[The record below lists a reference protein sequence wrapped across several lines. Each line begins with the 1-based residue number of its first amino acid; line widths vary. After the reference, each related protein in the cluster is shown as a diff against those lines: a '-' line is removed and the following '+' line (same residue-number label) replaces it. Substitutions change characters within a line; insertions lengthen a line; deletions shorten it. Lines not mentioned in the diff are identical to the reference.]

1 MSLRGLVIAETYGLR
16 GTIGLLVEGQKMLYG
31 KATGGE
37 LLRRVVCSPR
47 SPGYQKGS
55 GPPEEVAFY

>member
-1 MSLRGLVIAETYGLR
+1 MAETIRLR
-16 GTIGLLVEGQKMLYG
+16 GTFGLLVEGQKMLYG

-37 LLRRVVCSPR
+37 LLRVVCSPR

>member
-1 MSLRGLVIAETYGLR
+1 MFLRGLVMAETIRLR
-16 GTIGLLVEGQKMLYG
+16 GTFGLLVEGQKMLYG

-37 LLRRVVCSPR
+37 LLRVVCSPR